1 MEHDIIHLLRHLK
14 MLISNFNIYNIESG
28 KLYLTSI
35 GSFLS
40 KKRSHQFGLSDFVPT
55 EFSII
60 RYSQQDLF

>member
-14 MLISNFNIYNIESG
+14 MLISDFNIYNIESG

-40 KKRSHQFGLSDFVPT
+40 KRTHQFGLSDFVPT